1 MNAATKTGKA
11 SSKAPAGAKEP
22 VRAQR
27 RKSVGFL
34 DETFRDGP
42 QSLWATRIKTES
54 LLGAMDMMRRAGF
67 QKACVCS
74 GATFE
79 AAVKFMRDDPWE
91 RLRLTRL
98 YMPDV
103 ALDVLMR
110 SRNLF
115 GWSRYPDEVV
125 EMLFRTLQKNGA
137 DWIKVFD
144 GLNDINQIAAHFRIG
159 KALGIRMSGV
169 LTYSISP
176 IHTDAYFA
184 KKAQDLLDCGVDSI
198 TLVDASGIL
207 TAEHARTL
215 LAAVMGVTRGRV
227 PIEFYAHHSM
237 GLAHESYREA
247 LRAGVDTVTT
257 ASEPLA
263 NGDSLPSTLDIAR
276 IAEELG
282 IASGLDHDA
291 LLRLD
296 DYFTWVAYAENKPV
310 GQRMSF
316 DPIRYERFLRHQ
328 IPGGMMSNFQNQL
341 RELGLFH
348 RLDEVLEEAGRVR
361 AELGYPI
368 MVTPFSQFVGVQ
380 ATFNVIQG
388 ERYKN
393 VPRELLLYAQGH
405 YGSSGAPIDPNV
417 LDRIL
422 AGRHREDVEHEAAF
436 GAGVLKEFEREHGP
450 FKSDEQR
457 LMHLF
462 YGKEHV
468 EALEREKSTF
478 EERPSVRQPLRVL
491 VEDLAR
497 QGTLRTFKL
506 EKGSLRLSMAFAAP
520 GGN

>member
-1 MNAATKTGKA
+1 MKAAPKA
-11 SSKAPAGAKEP
+11 
-22 VRAQR
+22 

-54 LLGAMDMMRRAGF
+54 QLGAMDLMRRAGF

-98 YMPDV
+98 YMPEV
-103 ALDVLMR
+103 PLDVLMR

-125 EMLFRTLQKNGA
+125 EMLFRTLKKNGA

-144 GLNDINQIAAHFRIG
+144 GLNDINQISAHFRIG
-159 KALGIRMSGV
+159 KALGIKMSGV

-184 KKAQDLLDCGVDSI
+184 RKAKELLACGVDSI
-198 TLVDASGIL
+198 TLLDASGIL
-207 TAEHARTL
+207 TGENARTL
-215 LAAVMGVTRGRV
+215 LTAVMKVTRGRV
-227 PIEFYAHHSM
+227 PVEFYAHHSM

-247 LRAGVDTVTT
+247 LKAGVATVTT

-263 NGDSLPSTLDIAR
+263 NGDSLPSTLDIAC

-282 IASGLDHDA
+282 ISTGLDHGI
-291 LLRLD
+291 LRRLD
-296 DYFTWVAYAENKPV
+296 DYFTWVAYAEGKPV
-310 GQRMSF
+310 GPRTSF

-341 RELGLFH
+341 RELGLLH

-393 VPRELLLYAQGH
+393 VPRELVLYAHGH
-405 YGSSGAPIDPNV
+405 YGSSGAPIEPNV

-422 AGRHREDVEHEAAF
+422 DGRPKEEVAHETAF
-436 GAGVLKEFEREHGP
+436 GARMLGAFEREHGP

-457 LMHLF
+457 LIHLF
-462 YGKEHV
+462 YGKEHA
-468 EALEREKSTF
+468 EALEREKTSF
-478 EERPSVRQPLRVL
+478 EERPGVRQPLRVL
-491 VEDLAR
+491 VEELAR
-497 QGTLRTFKL
+497 QGSLRTFKL
-506 EKGSLRLSMAFAAP
+506 EKGSLQVSMAFGSVA
-520 GGN
+520 GS